1 MFHKVSPIFL
11 ILFTQ
16 LSFLEVFYFI
26 FSRKFLFIVAEIWRK
41 IHEFRILRKK
51 ENLRSFRE
59 PFFVALASLSISKV
73 AQHTTAQRGEES
85 ILNLSFNLVLGVIIV
100 IKGNWRIKLLIGKVR
115 VGWGGGSWRT
125 YRTEGGGG
133 AINTLPS
140 SCSSYQMV
148 QKDIYGLCACASRA
162 FL

>member
-1 MFHKVSPIFL
+1 MTTFAFSSTVHVVTLCFVSTGHEVLCMFHKVSPIFL

-85 ILNLSFNLVLGVIIV
+85 ILNLSFNLSLIKKILNLLPLTECCLKNGCFEPFIWVL
-100 IKGNWRIKLLIGKVR
+100 
-115 VGWGGGSWRT
+115 
-125 YRTEGGGG
+125 
-133 AINTLPS
+133 
-140 SCSSYQMV
+140 
-148 QKDIYGLCACASRA
+148 
-162 FL
+162 